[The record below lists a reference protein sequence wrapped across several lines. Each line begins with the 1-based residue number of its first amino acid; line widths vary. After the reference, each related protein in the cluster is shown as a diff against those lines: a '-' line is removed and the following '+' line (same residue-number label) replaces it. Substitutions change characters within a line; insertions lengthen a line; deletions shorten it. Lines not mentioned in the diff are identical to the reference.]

1 MNSTYTATRH
11 CAIPRP
17 GFFSFFFHIA
27 GDTAPLPETPL
38 IVNYG
43 CKPSPCSSLF
53 HVVVALLE
61 GTQVVAPV
69 PGSGRIT
76 RRAENAYTPE

>member
-11 CAIPRP
+11 CAIPWP
-17 GFFSFFFHIA
+17 GFFSFLHIA

-53 HVVVALLE
+53 QVVVGLLE

-76 RRAENAYTPE
+76 PRAENATPE